1 MNRLL
6 SLSLLLLSQVSLAD
20 YASPGPF
27 GANRFTG
34 NYAHGGA
41 SYPYELHVPC
51 ASGNTCTNASPAGN
65 SGGPYPVVAL
75 GHGFCNQPENYRNFG
90 ALLASRGMVVVAPKL
105 ECNFLTSDPG
115 ALHAGNAQRL
125 LAALDQVLALG
136 NAGGVLAGRLD
147 AGRTA
152 LAGHSGG
159 GLSALVAAGARPSVK
174 ALVLLDGVDAGSG
187 SRASP
192 VPTLMLNTAGSSC
205 NSNNNNASWYG
216 LVTAGQPRSRM
227 RVVGADHCDMQEP
240 LSSACSFTGCAGSS
254 PASVRPVFLR
264 HTAAWLSLY
273 LGCEASAVDTVAEG
287 GADFQADLS
296 AGRIADVDQSGVSAP
311 SSCPGGTGA
320 DAGQPEDA
328 GIPDAGPP
336 ATDAGS
342 GVPGPDAG
350 QPTADAGEP
359 FDAGAPSGGGVDEG
373 LPADGGAV
381 VDAGDGEAVPPV
393 GCGCGAL
400 PLPLALAWTLLPAWA
415 LRRRR
420 LA

>member
-1 MNRLL
+1 MIRLL
-6 SLSLLLLSQVSLAD
+6 SLSLLLLAPVSLAD
-20 YASPGPF
+20 YGAPGPF

-34 NYAHGGA
+34 NYVHGGA

-51 ASGNTCTNASPAGN
+51 APGSTCTNAAPAGN

-125 LAALDQVLALG
+125 LAALDQVVAMG

-147 AGRTA
+147 AARTA

-187 SRASP
+187 PRASP
-192 VPTLMLNTAGSSC
+192 VPTLMLNTAGSTC
-205 NSNNNNASWYG
+205 NSNNNNSAWYG
-216 LVTAGQPRSRM
+216 LVAAGQPRSRM
-227 RVVGADHCDMQEP
+227 RIVGADHCDMQEP

-254 PASVRPVFLR
+254 PAAVRPVFLR
-264 HTAAWLSLY
+264 HTAAWLALY
-273 LGCEASAVDTVAEG
+273 LGCDPAALDTVEQG
-287 GADFQADLS
+287 GTAFQSDLS
-296 AGRIADVDQSGVSAP
+296 AGRIADVEQSGVSAAA
-311 SSCPGGTGA
+311 SCSTGPLP
-320 DAGQPEDA
+320 DAGQP
-328 GIPDAGPP
+328 PDAGSP
-336 ATDAGS
+336 DAGS
-342 GVPGPDAG
+342 PDAGEQAPDAGSPAPGPDAG
-350 QPTADAGEP
+350 LSADAGALP
-359 FDAGAPSGGGVDEG
+359 DAGAPAPGGRDAGE
-373 LPADGGAV
+373 PADGGA
-381 VDAGDGEAVPPV
+381 DEAPLPV

-400 PLPLALAWTLLPAWA
+400 PVPLALAWTLLPAWA

-420 LA
+420 TA